1 MFLGLSYLISH
12 EYITN
17 ELLLRYLTGHPISQ
31 VTVAM
36 FFVGLASLAMIGR
49 NIAEQFFT
57 EQKITL
63 SGEWNGEGTLHD
75 ATLQDRVDAQAE
87 HLESMPD
94 WMQGHYLWQRIGSA
108 LAHIRRTDSTATVE
122 EELKYLGDLD
132 IDRQQQRYSLV
143 RILIWATPML
153 GFLGTV
159 LGISEA
165 LGGINV
171 GAGNDFQG
179 MMNGLRGSLYVAFDT
194 TALALTLSMVLMF
207 VLFLADRFE
216 VQLLTLVD
224 QKARGEVAHNFDLTV
239 SNAEMQKLSDGLM
252 DLTEKSVDRQVE
264 IWKKTIQA
272 AEQAWS
278 SSLTQTNSLV
288 QSNLTDA
295 LDENVSNL
303 AHYLGEAIS
312 KADDVMT
319 RRLQQWQVTLSQNA
333 RSMAEHQQRL
343 ADQAGQIE
351 KLVSSNGGSEVF
363 ENVVEQNRSAI
374 DATKQLRNT
383 LSTLSESVSTFH
395 DASLAAVNDVRQ
407 HLVESSAK
415 ESLINDVLGISISER
430 SEVPMKQSNVDDRR
444 VVNDN
449 GQQDGQ
455 AKLIKTKASANTLLV
470 TTPIKM
476 SEMQKLDAASV
487 TSTAST
493 VSPILTSKAHQA
505 NGAQPMLKPKDVAT
519 PAKPKQPEPCI
530 DLNAEVIIKFPA
542 TDTARAEAKS
552 KIRSA
557 SSRASDFLASRRQR
571 AA

>member
-36 FFVGLASLAMIGR
+36 FFVGLASLGMIGR
-49 NIAEQFFT
+49 NIAEQFFS
-57 EQKITL
+57 EQKVTL
-63 SGEWNGEGTLHD
+63 SGEWTGEGPLND

-87 HLESMPD
+87 HLESMPE
-94 WMQGHYLWQRIGSA
+94 WMQGHYLWQRIAAA

-216 VQLLTLVD
+216 VQLLSLVD
-224 QKARGEVAHNFDLTV
+224 QRARGEVAHNFDLTV

-252 DLTEKSVDRQVE
+252 DLTEKSVDRQIE
-264 IWKKTIQA
+264 IWKKTIHA

-319 RRLQQWQVTLSQNA
+319 CRLQQWQVTLSQNA

-374 DATKQLRNT
+374 DATEQLRHT
-383 LSTLSESVSTFH
+383 LSTLSESVLTFH

-407 HLVESSAK
+407 QLVESSAK
-415 ESLINDVLGISISER
+415 ESLINDVLGISISGQNEPSMKR
-430 SEVPMKQSNVDDRR
+430 SIVEDRDAINR
-444 VVNDN
+444 S
-449 GQQDGQ
+449 GQLGGQ
-455 AKLIKTKASANTLLV
+455 AESCTKSTNASTPLA
-470 TTPIKM
+470 TTAIKM
-476 SEMQKLDAASV
+476 SEMQTLDAALVKTTDS
-487 TSTAST
+487 SI
-493 VSPILTSKAHQA
+493 SPILSSKACQTNVAQPRPKRNNTDPQA
-505 NGAQPMLKPKDVAT
+505 NS
-519 PAKPKQPEPCI
+519 KQPEFCI
-530 DLNAEVIIKFPA
+530 DPNAEVIIKFP
-542 TDTARAEAKS
+542 TSDTARDEAKS

-557 SSRASDFLASRRQR
+557 SNRASDFLASRRQR